1 MDLRK
6 HIGRKPTS
14 EVHNRRRMHDHP
26 LLPRPETVVKSGK
39 SLNNYA
45 NTSNI
50 GEAVNYRIG
59 LNLSTMVRS
68 KSAYP
73 ELHEENVQTT
83 RQFFITKNTGVNL
96 TGGGQVFKDAI
107 VRGEP
112 KRNMFREFLSLSP
125 GFGFHGQQGQ
135 DNFVDFRPSTVCLKN
150 ESSAETDAMELDVL
164 QKIQLS
170 SMCPSEQNNK
180 RVHGSSLSKTAVS
193 TELPDMNE
201 ELPAFS
207 EANSTNDGGIS
218 NLKTQSLDV
227 EHLVCHAKLPSVS
240 AVAAC
245 RDVLGLEPSHRC
257 VKRLKSSISESHM
270 RPELALDQTTMLLKN
285 GDSSGD
291 STRKNRELSLS
302 KSWIKRWCRQRSA
315 SPDTKP
321 KALVLCEQETSKETF
336 DELEKK
342 QFPSIAAMAL
352 MGKAM
357 NGFHPCEFRR
367 KGSLILWSN

>member
-1 MDLRK
+1 MDRRK

-14 EVHNRRRMHDHP
+14 EVHNRQRMHDHP
-26 LLPRPETVVKSGK
+26 LLPRPETVVKSGDVVESAM

-45 NTSNI
+45 KISNI
-50 GEAVNYRIG
+50 GEAVNYRID
-59 LNLSTMVRS
+59 LNLSSMVRS

-96 TGGGQVFKDAI
+96 TGGGQVFKDA
-107 VRGEP
+107 VVGGEP

-135 DNFVDFRPSTVCLKN
+135 DNFVDIRPSTVCLKN

-180 RVHGSSLSKTAVS
+180 RVHCSSLSKTRVN
-193 TELPDMNE
+193 TELPDMNK

-257 VKRLKSSISESHM
+257 VKRLKSSISESHV
-270 RPELALDQTTMLLKN
+270 RPELALDQTTMLLKD

-291 STRKNRELSLS
+291 STRKNRELYLS
-302 KSWIKRWCRQRSA
+302 KSWIHRWRRQRSA

-321 KALVLCEQETSKETF
+321 F
-336 DELEKK
+336 DELQKK

>member
-1 MDLRK
+1 MDRRK

-14 EVHNRRRMHDHP
+14 EVHNRPRMHDHP
-26 LLPRPETVVKSGK
+26 LLPRPETVVKSGDVVESAK
-39 SLNNYA
+39 SLNNYV
-45 NTSNI
+45 NT
-50 GEAVNYRIG
+50 YRIG

-73 ELHEENVQTT
+73 ELHEEDSQTT

-96 TGGGQVFKDAI
+96 TGGRQVFKDAT
-107 VRGEP
+107 VHREP

-135 DNFVDFRPSTVCLKN
+135 DNFADIRPSTVCLKN

-180 RVHGSSLSKTAVS
+180 RVHGSSLSKTAVN
-193 TELPDMNE
+193 TELPDMND

-207 EANSTNDGGIS
+207 ESNSTN
-218 NLKTQSLDV
+218 DV
-227 EHLVCHAKLPSVS
+227 EHLVCHAMQPSVS
-240 AVAAC
+240 AVAAR

-257 VKRLKSSISESHM
+257 VKRLKSSISESHV

-285 GDSSGD
+285 GDSSSD

-302 KSWIKRWCRQRSA
+302 KSWIHRWCRQRSA

-321 KALVLCEQETSKETF
+321 EALVLCEQETSKETF
-336 DELEKK
+336 DELQKK

>member
-1 MDLRK
+1 MDGRK

-14 EVHNRRRMHDHP
+14 EVHNRQRMHDHP
-26 LLPRPETVVKSGK
+26 LLPRPETVVKSGDVVESAM

-50 GEAVNYRIG
+50 DRSELKRSNFQVCVHQNRI
-59 LNLSTMVRS
+59 TR
-68 KSAYP
+68 
-73 ELHEENVQTT
+73 EL
-83 RQFFITKNTGVNL
+83 
-96 TGGGQVFKDAI
+96 
-107 VRGEP
+107 
-112 KRNMFREFLSLSP
+112 
-125 GFGFHGQQGQ
+125 
-135 DNFVDFRPSTVCLKN
+135 
-150 ESSAETDAMELDVL
+150 
-164 QKIQLS
+164 
-170 SMCPSEQNNK
+170 
-180 RVHGSSLSKTAVS
+180 VHGSSY
-193 TELPDMNE
+193 TELPDMNK

-257 VKRLKSSISESHM
+257 VKRLKSSISESHV
-270 RPELALDQTTMLLKN
+270 RPELALDQTTMLLKD

-291 STRKNRELSLS
+291 STRKNQELSLS
-302 KSWIKRWCRQRSA
+302 KSWIHRWRRQRST
-315 SPDTKP
+315 SLDTKP
-321 KALVLCEQETSKETF
+321 F
-336 DELEKK
+336 DELQKK